1 MESVISLKERP
12 MAGTASTGKAT
23 YRVTNWREYN
33 ESLVRRGDITLWLDE
48 EVLQSWQHANG
59 TCKVGRPYLYS
70 DLAIE
75 ALLTLRELFRLPYRQ
90 TEGLGRAL
98 ATLMQVAIPI
108 PDFTSLQKRAA
119 KLNIAI
125 TVSPTTRGP
134 LHVVI
139 DSSGV
144 KVYGE
149 GEWRVRC
156 YGVERR
162 RTWRKLHL
170 AVDPQT
176 QEIVAHLLTTKHVGD
191 AGRVA
196 PLLAQIERPIEKFYG
211 DGGYDHWHV
220 FQTLAQRQIEP
231 VIALRKNASIQQ
243 HGNSASA
250 PLPRDECLRQ
260 IRRYGRR
267 GWKRRSGYHRRSL
280 VETAFS
286 RLKRRFGDTFKNRHL
301 DHQQTEIALRC
312 KLLNHFV
319 ALGMPKFVWSN

>member
-1 MESVISLKERP
+1 
-12 MAGTASTGKAT
+12 
-23 YRVTNWREYN
+23 
-33 ESLVRRGDITLWLDE
+33 VRRGDITLWLDE
-48 EVLQSWQHANG
+48 EVLQSWQHSNS

-119 KLNIAI
+119 QLNIAI
-125 TVSPTTRGP
+125 TVSPTERGP
-134 LHVVI
+134 LHVVV

-312 KLLNHFV
+312 KLLNYFV

>member
-1 MESVISLKERP
+1 
-12 MAGTASTGKAT
+12 MASSSRRAQKTT
-23 YRVTNWREYN
+23 YKVSNWRQYN
-33 ESLVRRGDITLWLDE
+33 ASLVSRGDITLWLDE
-48 EVLQSWQHANG
+48 AVLKAWEHANAER
-59 TCKVGRPYLYS
+59 KVGHPYVYS

-90 TEGLGRAL
+90 TEGFGKAL
-98 ATLMQVAIPI
+98 VALMQAKIAIP
-108 PDFTSLQKRAA
+108 DYTSLQKRAA
-119 KLNIAI
+119 KLKIAI
-125 TVSPTTRGP
+125 EVGPAARGP
-134 LHVVI
+134 VHVIV

-176 QEIVAHLLTTKHVGD
+176 QEIVAQLLTTNQVGD
-191 AGRVA
+191 ANQVV
-196 PLLAQIERPIEKFYG
+196 PLLDQVKQPVKKLYA
-211 DGGYDHWHV
+211 DGGYDHRHV
-220 FQTLAQRQIEP
+220 FETLTARQIEP
-231 VIALRKNASIQQ
+231 VIAIRKNASIQQ
-243 HGNSASA
+243 HGNSAS
-250 PLPRDECLRQ
+250 PRLPRDECLRQ

-301 DHQQTEIALRC
+301 ENQKTEAVLRC
-312 KLLNHFV
+312 KLLNHFTT
-319 ALGMPKFVWSN
+319 LGMPTSLRNN